1 LSGPPEKA
9 KPKQASKNLSLEIE
23 SSALRR
29 LILPALLLLGIMSS
43 YADASPPPDAAS
55 APITDPVLVSEHY
68 REVLARPQFQE
79 TGESDVNTR
88 FEDWLSQWF
97 KQLGAK
103 FGEFKYAS
111 HMPAFESLLMT
122 LLVVF
127 SIAILLYI
135 MVRLTR
141 HRSGMEPEPD
151 TVIPGQKT
159 FRSPEF
165 YDHEIQQALRA
176 GDWHTAWLAAW
187 RQFLSRLEHRHLVEA
202 DRTRTNREYLA
213 QLCGKPLP
221 ASALALLTGMVDAY
235 DRFIYGHK
243 SIGEP
248 DWNLFH
254 RQIDE
259 AGLLLHLDDKRANA
273 QANPNAP

>member
-1 LSGPPEKA
+1 M
-9 KPKQASKNLSLEIE
+9 SL
-23 SSALRR
+23 R
-29 LILPALLLLGIMSS
+29 
-43 YADASPPPDAAS
+43 ADDTAANSPPPDAAS
-55 APITDPVLVSEHY
+55 APITDPAQVSPYYHQM
-68 REVLARPQFQE
+68 LARPQFQE
-79 TGESDVNTR
+79 VDESPVNTR

-97 KQLGAK
+97 KRLGAR

-111 HMPAFESLLMT
+111 RMPAVESLLMT

-127 SIAILLYI
+127 SLAVLLYI

-141 HRSGMEPEPD
+141 RRGGMEPEPV
-151 TVIPGQKT
+151 TGIPGQKT
-159 FRSPEF
+159 FRPPEF
-165 YDHEIQQALRA
+165 YDDEIHQAVRA

-187 RQFLSRLEHRHLVEA
+187 RQFLSRLEHGHLVEA

-213 QLCGKPLP
+213 QLRGKQLP
-221 ASALALLTGMVDAY
+221 ASALALLNGMVDAY
-235 DRFIYGHK
+235 DRFIYGRK

-259 AGLLLHLDDKRANA
+259 AGLLLHLDDKGASA
-273 QANPNAP
+273 QANPGVL

>member
-1 LSGPPEKA
+1 MSIHA
-9 KPKQASKNLSLEIE
+9 DDTAVD
-23 SSALRR
+23 SS
-29 LILPALLLLGIMSS
+29 
-43 YADASPPPDAAS
+43 SPGAAS
-55 APITDPVLVSEHY
+55 APITDPVLVGEHY
-68 REVLARPQFQE
+68 REVLVRPQFQE
-79 TGESDVNTR
+79 TDESAVNTR

-111 HMPAFESLLMT
+111 RMPAFESLLMT

-127 SIAILLYI
+127 SIAALLYI

-141 HRSGMEPEPD
+141 RRGGMEPEPA
-151 TVIPGQKT
+151 TGIPGEKA
-159 FRSPEF
+159 FHLPEF
-165 YDHEIQQALRA
+165 YEDEIRQAIRA

-213 QLCGKPLP
+213 QLRGKTLP
-221 ASALALLTGMVDAY
+221 ASALALLTGMVDTY
-235 DRFIYGHK
+235 DRFIYGRK
-243 SIGEP
+243 SIDESE
-248 DWNLFH
+248 WNLFR

-259 AGLLLHLDDKRANA
+259 AGLLLHLDDKRTNA
-273 QANPNAP
+273 QANPDAS